1 MTSLCPANGK
11 PIAEVV
17 TGTKDDY
24 EKCVVEAQKAW
35 KSWAQVTAPQRGLI
49 FEILFNYQ
57 IGLAKVDR
65 IGSTRLL
72 TLFLPFSTL
81 SKMVKKSL
89 K

>member
-1 MTSLCPANGK
+1 MCFWVKICVKKLIKTVKTHFLQTVTSLCPANGK

-17 TGTKDDY
+17 TGNKDDY

-57 IGLAKVDR
+57 
-65 IGSTRLL
+65 T
-72 TLFLPFSTL
+72 FL
-81 SKMVKKSL
+81 
-89 K
+89 

>member
-49 FEILFNYQ
+49 FEI
-57 IGLAKVDR
+57 
-65 IGSTRLL
+65 
-72 TLFLPFSTL
+72 
-81 SKMVKKSL
+81 
-89 K
+89 

>member
-57 IGLAKVDR
+57 
-65 IGSTRLL
+65 T
-72 TLFLPFSTL
+72 FL
-81 SKMVKKSL
+81 
-89 K
+89 